1 MLIWIVV
8 LRFEPT
14 EGQVES
20 SWTEDDDDDDVMMM
34 MITKTLLMTCWFGT
48 DLYWHRQKKVSTRPF
63 NAAICN
69 TSSNEVSLHECT
81 PRHLP
86 PFIVHP
92 TTTTCRHNFS
102 SPACTC
108 LEHTTVY
115 IALPFTNARPSCSPV
130 CRVEGEGI
138 LFCFRIA
145 RAQLLRESRCLQH
158 NFLHHFPVVT

>member
-1 MLIWIVV
+1 MLG
-8 LRFEPT
+8 FEPT

-20 SWTEDDDDDDVMMM
+20 SWTEDDDDVMI

-48 DLYWHRQKKVSTRPF
+48 DLYWHWQKKVSTRPL

-69 TSSNEVSLHECT
+69 TSSNEVSRHECT
-81 PRHLP
+81 PPSLITFYRAPYHDNVP
-86 PFIVHP
+86 N
-92 TTTTCRHNFS
+92 NFS

-115 IALPFTNARPSCSPV
+115 IALPFANARPSCSPV
-130 CRVEGEGI
+130 CPVEGEGI

-145 RAQLLRESRCLQH
+145 RAQLRRESRYRQH
-158 NFLHHFPVVT
+158 NFLRHFPIVT